1 MKFLYISLVA
11 FVIAVASSLAIY
23 RQYTAEQRILMVPVI
38 AKEDGAN
45 YPPIPSLIGS
55 KSFPILSAQSVLAID
70 MDSQIVLY
78 EKDANTKSLPAST
91 TKIVTALVALD
102 YYPLDKV
109 LTVGNVNVVGQKM
122 HLVSGE
128 KITVHDLLYGL
139 LIYSANDA
147 AEVLADNYAGGRE
160 MFVNAMNLKAKELNL
175 QDSNFT
181 NPSGLDEPGHISSA
195 RDLVRIASYAMEN
208 PFFSKTV
215 AIRDATVKSTDG
227 NISHKLANIN
237 ELLGKVDGVLGVK
250 TGWTENARENLV
262 TYIVRDN
269 RKVMIALLGS
279 QDRFGET
286 TELIDW
292 IFANYS
298 WKQVDGPSS

>member
-1 MKFLYISLVA
+1 MKLLYISIVA

-23 RQYTAEQRILMVPVI
+23 RQYTTQERILMVPVI
-38 AKEDGAN
+38 AKEDGFD
-45 YPPIPSLIGS
+45 YPSLPTLAGDDT
-55 KSFPILSAQSVLAID
+55 FPVLSAQSVLAID

-78 EKDANTKSLPAST
+78 EKDEDAKSLPAST

-109 LTVGNVNVVGQKM
+109 LIVGNVDIEGQKM

-128 KITVHDLLYGL
+128 KLTVHDLLYGL

-181 NPSGLDEPGHISSA
+181 NPSGLDEVGHVSSA
-195 RDLVRIASYAMEN
+195 RDLVRVASYAMEN
-208 PFFSKTV
+208 PFFAKTV
-215 AIRDATVKSTDG
+215 ATRDATVKSEDG
-227 NISHKLANIN
+227 KVSHKLTNIN

-262 TYIVRDN
+262 TYIVRDDK
-269 RKVMIALLGS
+269 RLMIALLGS

-286 TELIDW
+286 AELIDW
-292 IFANYS
+292 IFANYD
-298 WKQVDGPSS
+298 WREVNGPIN